1 MSNVKSSLIGGEESV
16 DMSSIH
22 SSSPEIK
29 PILKAEMNCC
39 PSADFT
45 FMVRGFETCEKN
57 IQADEYTHRFI
68 PFSAIENITYTHSR
82 QDGGMIAIWVNKQC
96 FRYTFPCSTGG
107 KEVYDN
113 IVKFL

>member
-1 MSNVKSSLIGGEESV
+1 MRFSDLKE
-16 DMSSIH
+16 DMD
-22 SSSPEIK
+22 
-29 PILKAEMNCC
+29 CC

-45 FMVRGFETCEKN
+45 FMSTGIETCEKN

-68 PFSAIENITYTHSR
+68 SFKAIENISYTHSR
-82 QDGGMIAIWVNKQC
+82 QDGGMIAIWVNKKC